1 MNDLDIKAEFDDSA
15 VEAVAK
21 ALDIKAEFDDSAI
34 EAVAKA
40 GFDEIYGARPLK
52 RAIQSNI
59 EDAISE
65 KMLDGS
71 IKSGDIVTCRY
82 ENGDYQFDISEGI
95 Q

>member
-21 ALDIKAEFDDSAI
+21 A
-34 EAVAKA
+34 
-40 GFDEIYGARPLK
+40 GFDELYGARPLK

-71 IKSGDIVTCRY
+71 IKSGDIVKCRY
-82 ENGDYQFDISEGI
+82 ENGEYQFDVGEAV